1 MIIALVTV
9 SCLTKDYGSGDDPG
23 IGGPYQTR
31 ILKVLVQPDTVAQG
45 DTTRITCVIKDSLDK
60 RFIFVWQ
67 FDYGKALDVRDTVWS
82 SITGLNAF
90 TSGHRNYIDF
100 ITNKSGYNW
109 VNVRADNHTKD
120 SLAVESGNAIIVK

>member
-1 MIIALVTV
+1 MKRLFWLGIVIIVALITS

-67 FDYGKALDVRDTVWS
+67 FDMEKPINVRDTVW
-82 SITGLNAF
+82 APKVEF
-90 TSGHRNYIDF
+90 
-100 ITNKSGYNW
+100 KSLYQW
-109 VNVRADNHTKD
+109 P
-120 SLAVESGNAIIVK
+120 